1 MKPMSPED
9 RELEEMGRDVSAR
22 YRADAADA
30 QPSARVDAAILE
42 AARREARRGRM
53 TRGWRVPAAVA
64 AVLVIG
70 VTLSLNIRDEMDSL
84 PPPAERAATPS
95 EMATARAPSLAQEAA
110 PAAKRKLEMETRPSR
125 ERSER
130 KARDEEP
137 RPDGSRFAAAPA
149 ADAMSSG
156 VPAAPAPVPEVA
168 AVDRAPQA
176 EEAPRQGQR
185 NDAEQA
191 DAAGAARESAASALR
206 KSVPAAVRAQAAPT
220 PQAAIE
226 AIEKLVAEGRESEA
240 RASLV
245 EFRKRFPDYRLPEK
259 LQALLPA
266 APGQ

>member
-42 AARREARRGRM
+42 AARREAGRGRM

-84 PPPAERAATPS
+84 PPPAERATVPS
-95 EMATARAPSLAQEAA
+95 EMAAARAPSLAQEAA

-137 RPDGSRFAAAPA
+137 RPDGSQFAAAPA
-149 ADAMSSG
+149 TDAMSSG
-156 VPAAPAPVPEVA
+156 APAVPAPAPEVA

-185 NDAEQA
+185 NEAEMA
-191 DAAGAARESAASALR
+191 DAAKESAASALR
-206 KSVPAAVRAQAAPT
+206 KSAPTTVRAQAAPT

-226 AIEKLVAEGRESEA
+226 AIEKLLAEGRESEA

-266 APGQ
+266 APAQ

>member
-1 MKPMSPED
+1 MSPQD
-9 RELEEMGRDVSAR
+9 REREVLGRDVSAR
-22 YRADAADA
+22 SRADAADA
-30 QPSARVDAAILE
+30 EPAARVDAAILE

-84 PPPAERAATPS
+84 PPPAERAAVPS

-110 PAAKRKLEMETRPSR
+110 PAAKRKLEMEARPSR

-137 RPDGSRFAAAPA
+137 RPGESQFAAAPA

-156 VPAAPAPVPEVA
+156 VPAAPAPAPEVA
-168 AVDRAPQA
+168 AIDRAPQA

-191 DAAGAARESAASALR
+191 DAAKESAASALR
-206 KSVPAAVRAQAAPT
+206 KSVPAAARAQAAPT

-266 APGQ
+266 APAQ